1 MNNNKNILFYSN
13 FCEYCKEF
21 NNEINNLNIKFIG
34 ICVDGN
40 RNLPNYVKSVPTIA
54 VNNNI
59 ITGDNVFK
67 WLENIKSV
75 SHTNSGQQANQN
87 MGQQMNQNMGQQ
99 MNQNMGQQMN
109 QNMGQQVN
117 QNMGQQ
123 MNQNM
128 GQQVNQNMGQQVNQN
143 MGQPVNQ
150 TSQKAPIN
158 DDNILA
164 WHANEMG
171 SAYSDSFSF
180 LDSKDTNEGQPL
192 SHNFEFLGNISDA
205 KINTPQEDSFNSSK
219 DKGMSDYEKLMSD
232 RDTQPYV
239 NTIQRI

>member
-13 FCEYCKEF
+13 FCQYCKEF

-59 ITGDNVFK
+59 IAGDNVFK
-67 WLENIKSV
+67 WIENIKGINHS
-75 SHTNSGQQANQN
+75 NSGENMGQQIGQPQNQNMGQPPNQN
-87 MGQQMNQNMGQQ
+87 MGQQSNQNMGQQ
-99 MNQNMGQQMN
+99 SNQNMGQQSNN
-109 QNMGQQVN
+109 Q
-117 QNMGQQ
+117 
-123 MNQNM
+123 
-128 GQQVNQNMGQQVNQN
+128 
-143 MGQPVNQ
+143 
-150 TSQKAPIN
+150 SN

-192 SHNFEFLGNISDA
+192 SHNFEFLGNPTDT
-205 KINTPQEDSFNSSK
+205 KINTPQEDKFNSSK
-219 DKGMSDYEKLMSD
+219 DNGMSEYEKLMSD
-232 RDTQPYV
+232 RDKQPFV
-239 NTIQRI
+239 NNIQRV